1 MAGALSLAERER
13 TEQWCVEAAV
23 ADDHA
28 AIQALA
34 RVEPA
39 IMRLADAT
47 LAGWIASGRSLIVR
61 DPDGRAVI
69 GHFAL
74 DVLPGGSCVKLRTAV
89 VAPQFRG
96 RGVNAALRAALLAL
110 ARDRH
115 PGALVVSQT
124 RRGAMSRGL
133 ARRFGGRELA
143 FDEVPPAAFNC
154 PPGCARRGAP
164 ACGCVFFAYD
174 AGASPARADTR

>member
-1 MAGALSLAERER
+1 MAGVLLLAERER
-13 TEQWCVEAAV
+13 TERWCVEVAA

-34 RVEPA
+34 RAEPA
-39 IMRLADAT
+39 IMLLADAT
-47 LAGWIASGRSLIVR
+47 LAGWIASGSSLVVR
-61 DPDGRAVI
+61 DPGGGAVI

-74 DVLPGGSCVKLRTAV
+74 DVPAGGRCVKLRTAV
-89 VAPQFRG
+89 VAPEFRG

-143 FDEVPPAAFNC
+143 PDEVPAAAFNC
-154 PPGCARRGAP
+154 PPGCARRGAS

-174 AGASPARADTR
+174 ADAVAPPEAG